1 MSDYDDTGFAA
12 LFTPFELAGR
22 RLRNRITHASMS
34 LVATPQ
40 GRVTESMIQYH
51 ANRARG
57 GAAMTITEPLGTMRH
72 QAGIPRPQVWRK
84 DDADALKRFAEA
96 VEGQDCRLLGQIQD
110 AGRGRHFPGRNPEA
124 VGASALPDDLSWTVP
139 RALPAAEIRDLVSQI
154 AESSAHL
161 QECGFSGV
169 EISCGHGHMF
179 HQFLS
184 PWANRREDEYGGDW
198 QNRCRFVAEIVAAL
212 RAACGD
218 GFIVGLKLPGD
229 DGVPGGIGPTEAAI
243 VADILTKPGNV
254 DYVSFAGGAH
264 ARTLEMH
271 TPDRHGP
278 TMPYMPFIR
287 ELRHSLNGV
296 PLLALGR
303 ITDPAEADGILAR
316 GEASLIAL
324 GRPLVAD
331 PAWPKKAA
339 EGRTWDIRYCLS
351 CNTCWGAIVMMR
363 VPIACVNNPRVSRP
377 DEVDYWP
384 EPLPEDK
391 RRRVA
396 VVGAGLAGMEAAW
409 VAAARGHDVT
419 IFGASDAVG
428 GKALLR
434 EKLPGGET
442 VSSIYDYQSVSAS
455 RAGAHFRLGRKATA
469 ADILALKPDAV
480 ILATGSTMIPPD
492 WLPADVRAEGWVP
505 DLRAAMPDIL
515 RHAGRMDGTAV
526 LFDADHTEST
536 YACAEAL
543 RERFSRVVI
552 VTPRDTIATDVQMV
566 TRQGILRR
574 MAEQR
579 IEVVTLCEPR
589 WSDDVAEGRLELV
602 NVYNGDVTVIED
614 LALLTYATPRAP
626 DDELRSPLEAAGIE
640 VITVGDARAPQ
651 EMLFATASGHRAG
664 ETI

>member
-1 MSDYDDTGFAA
+1 MRKDSDFTT
-12 LFTPFELAGR
+12 LFTPFTLAGR
-22 RLRNRITHASMS
+22 TLRNRITHASMS

-40 GRVTESMIQYH
+40 GRVTDSMIQYH
-51 ANRARG
+51 VNRAEG
-57 GAAMTITEPLGTMRH
+57 GAAMTITEPLGMMRH
-72 QAGIPRPQVWRK
+72 QAGIPRPQIWRR
-84 DDADALKRFAEA
+84 DDADALKRFADA
-96 VEGQDCRLLGQIQD
+96 VEGRDCRLLGQIQD

-139 RALPAAEIRDLVSQI
+139 RALPAAEIRDMIAQT
-154 AESSAHL
+154 AESARHL

-169 EISCGHGHMF
+169 EISCGHGHLF

-184 PWANRREDEYGGDW
+184 PWANRRDDEYGGDW
-198 QNRCRFVAEIVAAL
+198 AGRTRFVTELVAAL
-212 RAACGD
+212 RAACGT
-218 GFIVGLKLPGD
+218 GFIIGLKLPGD
-229 DGVPGGIGPTEAAI
+229 DGVSGSIGPAEAAI
-243 VADILTKPGNV
+243 IGDLVTRPGNV

-278 TMPYMPFIR
+278 PMPYMPFIK

-296 PLLALGR
+296 PLMALGR

-331 PAWPKKAA
+331 PAWPNKAA
-339 EGRTWDIRYCLS
+339 AGRTWGIRYCLS

-384 EPLPEDK
+384 APLPDAD
-391 RRRVA
+391 RRRIV

-409 VAAARGHDVT
+409 VAAARGHNVT
-419 IFGASDAVG
+419 VFGASDMPG

-434 EKLPGGET
+434 EKLPGGDT
-442 VSSIYDYQSVSAS
+442 VSSIYDYQTVAAK
-455 RAGAHFRLGRKATA
+455 RAGVALRLGRRASA
-469 ADILALKPDAV
+469 EAIIDLRPDTV

-492 WLPADVRAEGWVP
+492 WLPEDIRAEGWVP
-505 DLRAAMPDIL
+505 DLRDAMRDIL
-515 RHAGRMDGTAV
+515 RHTGKQDGTAV
-526 LFDADHTEST
+526 LFDMDHTEAT

-543 RERFSRVVI
+543 RQRFTRVVI

-579 IEVVTLCEPR
+579 IDIVTLCEPR
-589 WSDDVAEGRLELV
+589 WSDSCAEGRLDLV
-602 NVYNGDVTVIED
+602 NVYTGDTTAIDDMV
-614 LALLTYATPRAP
+614 LLTYATPRVP
-626 DDELRSPLEAAGIE
+626 DDALSAPLKAAGIA
-640 VITVGDARAPQ
+640 VIPVGDARAPQ
-651 EMLFATASGHRAG
+651 EMLFATASGQAAG
-664 ETI
+664 ETV